1 LNETII
7 FLIRHP
13 NAVRQVLKHLV
24 RIPLSDI
31 RVKPVQIGSL
41 YLKWRIKQ
49 TGSDPPTRQKLRV
62 HIKILLFTNVLFRHI
77 APLHLPCST
86 TFFKVMV

>member
-1 LNETII
+1 LLQTEPISNHPEDVEEFISICWKYVTLCSSVCDRMNETII

-41 YLKWRIKQ
+41 Y
-49 TGSDPPTRQKLRV
+49 
-62 HIKILLFTNVLFRHI
+62 
-77 APLHLPCST
+77 
-86 TFFKVMV
+86 